1 MEIRSGLL
9 EYAGRS
15 TDVARVVAAL
25 VDGVVCAAIYLVVAA
40 LVGGGVEAA
49 VLATAWAL
57 FYFFACE
64 SLSGQTLGKRL
75 MKLRVFRVD
84 GSLPG
89 MREAAIRNVLR
100 LVDGLFLY
108 AVGAIAM
115 LRSGARRQRI
125 GDLLAETLVLP
136 QDAEPKA
143 AEPPPEDGWVA
154 VVEQSAASVP
164 FEVAGPAEEA
174 SVPDEASA
182 PAANVP
188 EASAPETS
196 VPAAEATTGEPTVP
210 LASSVPVAPADRS
223 APIDSPAAA
232 DSPAPATPTETLAEP
247 AAEEASA
254 LPAAQV
260 EPPEE
265 SAQAEPLEGSAQ
277 GELLEESLR
286 SEAPEPLDEP
296 QQVALS
302 ERSEYAAGAQH
313 TEQAEESTQA
323 TQVEYAEE
331 PAQVAQAEHAKEPA
345 HSEQAEHAE
354 ETAHSASAEPAQ
366 SPTGEETEATTAT
379 DDAGI
384 KVRQT
389 EVVSSPI
396 ELLMGDWQDRD
407 TTLTQSDGE
416 PSTSAGRDRQS
427 AS

>member
-9 EYAGRS
+9 EYGGRN

-25 VDGVVCAAIYLVVAA
+25 IDGVVCAAIYLVVAA

-49 VLATAWAL
+49 ALATAWAL

-143 AEPPPEDGWVA
+143 AEPRPEDGWVS
-154 VVEQSAASVP
+154 VVEQPTASRP
-164 FEVAGPAEEA
+164 FEVGGPAEEANAPEA

-188 EASAPETS
+188 EASAPEAS
-196 VPAAEATTGEPTVP
+196 VPAANVPEAEATTEEPTVP
-210 LASSVPVAPADRS
+210 LASSVPVAPADRP

-232 DSPAPATPTETLAEP
+232 DSPAPATPTETVAEP
-247 AAEEASA
+247 VAEEASPIGA
-254 LPAAQV
+254 APVEPLEQTAQV
-260 EPPEE
+260 EP
-265 SAQAEPLEGSAQ
+265 
-277 GELLEESLR
+277 
-286 SEAPEPLDEP
+286 PEPLDEP
-296 QQVALS
+296 QQEGPS
-302 ERSEYAAGAQH
+302 EQGEQPAPAQH
-313 TEQAEESTQA
+313 TEHAEEPAQV

-331 PAQVAQAEHAKEPA
+331 SAQVAQAEPAEEPA
-345 HSEQAEHAE
+345 HSEHAEHAE
-354 ETAHSASAEPAQ
+354 ETAHSASAESAQ
-366 SPTGEETEATTAT
+366 SPTAEATEATTSA

-407 TTLTQSDGE
+407 TTLTQSE
-416 PSTSAGRDRQS
+416 EERSASAGRDRQS